1 MTAGSKLPSTLP
13 PEVRAL
19 ALRLGA
25 TGSPSLACVTLS
37 QSGTMREGPADRFAR
52 FSAKQRIDLRRP
64 NFAWRARTGPLGCIS
79 VTDAM
84 RDGEARL
91 EVRLLG
97 LLRIAAL
104 RGGEEAAKGEVMRY
118 LAELAWAPDA
128 ILLNPALSWQV
139 VDDRRLRLAAGS
151 GAARAEVELGLDGEG
166 RIASVEA
173 ADRPRREGDC
183 FVARPWR
190 GRFMDYR
197 RHEGRWLPFA
207 GEVGW
212 QLEGRW
218 FTAWRGS
225 IGSWSVA

>member
-1 MTAGSKLPSTLP
+1 MTAGPEPPSVLP

-25 TGSPSLACVTLS
+25 TGSPSLACVTLT
-37 QSGTMREGPADRFAR
+37 QSGTMREGPADRFTR
-52 FSAKQRIDLRRP
+52 FSAKQRINLHWPD
-64 NFAWRARTGPLGCIS
+64 FVWRARTGPLGCVS
-79 VTDAM
+79 VTDEM
-84 RDGEARL
+84 RDGEACL

-97 LLRIAAL
+97 LLRIASL
-104 RGGEEAAKGEVMRY
+104 RGGEDAAKGEAMRY

-139 VDDRRLRLAAGS
+139 LDDRRLRLAAGS
-151 GAARAEVELGLDGEG
+151 GAARAEVELGLDREG

-173 ADRPRREGDC
+173 SDRPRREGER

-190 GRFMDYR
+190 GQFGDYR

-218 FTAWRGS
+218 FTVWRGS